1 MVCIAGRTTTSTK
14 ENGKEIFDMETAAT
28 FSAMVII
35 TSVSMRMGSRKGSD
49 SISGQTDRF
58 TRVSSRTV

>member
-1 MVCIAGRTTTSTK
+1 
-14 ENGKEIFDMETAAT
+14 METAAT
-28 FSAMVII
+28 FSAMVTI